1 MEKIDVMTKLAALC
15 RWHPQ
20 LARGGMSWTQ
30 LRNLA
35 LRIGAA
41 RGVEVAVDVA
51 PWPWPATARWVGD
64 VLAITV
70 DARQDRAGRVY
81 ALAHEVGHLALGHCA
96 LREREVWYHRDGV
109 CSDEMESEA
118 DLFAQLATSSP
129 GCATWEW
136 LLREQLRMP
145 L

>member
-1 MEKIDVMTKLAALC
+1 MEKSIEAKLRALC

-20 LARGGMSWTQ
+20 LARGAMSWAQ

-35 LRIGAA
+35 RRIGAA
-41 RGVEVAVDVA
+41 RGVEVVVDVVA
-51 PWPWPATARWVGD
+51 WPWPATARWVGD

-70 DARQDRAGRVY
+70 DGRQSRAGRIY
-81 ALAHEVGHLALGHCA
+81 ALAHEVGHLALGHCS
-96 LREREVWYHRDGV
+96 LRDRDVWFHRDGV

-129 GCATWEW
+129 GCAAWEAV
-136 LLREQLRMP
+136 LRDQLG
-145 L
+145 LGI